1 MTDTIAYLMVW
12 TFVALGCMYAIF
24 TIAPPRRLIVA
35 LLMITLSIAAPV
47 LTYTPLMDS
56 LGFAVKLDKI
66 DDNEFLS
73 YKVDSSQTWIYLWVI
88 DPESSEPRAYKI
100 PYTKEDEKELAEAA
114 QKGEEGLAQSLS
126 VDFESMEQSESTDPA
141 VRTEDI
147 PQDGGEK

>member
-35 LLMITLSIAAPV
+35 LIMIAGSIAAPV
-47 LTYTPLMDS
+47 YVYTPLMDS
-56 LGFAVKLDKI
+56 LGFAVKLEQI
-66 DDNEFLS
+66 EDNEFLS
-73 YKVDSSQTWIYLWVI
+73 YTVDSSQTWIYIWVI
-88 DPESSEPRAYKI
+88 EPESSEPRAYKI

-114 QKGEEGLAQSLS
+114 QKGEDGLAQSLS
-126 VDFESMEQSESTDPA
+126 IDFESMETSESTEPT